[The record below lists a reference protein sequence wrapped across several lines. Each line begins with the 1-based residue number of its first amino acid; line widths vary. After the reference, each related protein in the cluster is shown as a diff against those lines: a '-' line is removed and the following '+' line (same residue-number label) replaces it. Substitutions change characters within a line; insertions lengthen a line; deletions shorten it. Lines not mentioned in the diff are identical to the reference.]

1 MCKLETI
8 ANISYVLIPTDII
21 SWTAETPVSTVS
33 RTMMAKM
40 LP

>member
-1 MCKLETI
+1 MMMMEEFVFTGRPCLAT
-8 ANISYVLIPTDII
+8 I